1 MKPIEQTSST
11 VQEHTLP
18 LTTPFLEHVAR
29 DLYGKYGND
38 LSHVTIVFPNKRASL
53 FLKEHLSQMT
63 NQPLWCPAI
72 TTISDLFREHSRLIV
87 ADDIKLIFELW
98 KSFVSCSGGDDS
110 LDKFYAWGKVLLS
123 DFDDIDKSMANAKGL
138 FANLKDL
145 HSYDTAEYLTAH
157 QVEVLK
163 HFFQDFSED
172 HTSILKKRFLQLWS
186 RFSDIYT
193 DFHQRLARQGL
204 TYEGALYREVV
215 DDEEADFGGNTY
227 AFVGFNALQE
237 VERRLFKRL
246 RQEGKAIF
254 YWDFDHYYLPTKPAK
269 HPHEAGELLKNF
281 INDFPNEFDNDSH
294 IYDHFSEKKDITFI
308 GAPTDSIQGRYV
320 SQWLGDERRVKAGNR
335 SAVVL
340 CNEGLLPTVLHS
352 IPDSVSDINITT
364 GFPLMQTAAASLVK
378 LLAELAFQGRSG
390 RNKYRQK
397 CVLAVLRHPY
407 ATYITPDAAGLC
419 TKLVTSHIYY
429 PTREDLL
436 TDEGTRLLF
445 RDIGVSQAKD
455 REYNVN
461 REVNQWMLD
470 ILRSVA
476 MAARQ
481 NEHEEPLTHESLF
494 RAYTLLNRLQNLF
507 EKDDLKI
514 DPVTYQRLIQEVVS
528 TTTIPFHG
536 EPAIGL
542 QVMGVL
548 ETRNLDFD
556 HLLVLSC
563 NEGNMPQGID
573 SPSFIP
579 QSLRKAFGLTTMDT
593 KASIYAYYFY
603 RLLQRATDITI
614 MYGNAPDDKHTGE
627 KSRFMLQLMVE
638 SPHRISRQALT
649 TTQKP
654 TITERYCIEKSKE
667 VMEHLNGISTISP
680 TAINN
685 FIRCQLQYFYKYVA
699 GIREP
704 EDETEDIDN
713 RTFGSI
719 FHDAI
724 QFIYDEVSGIDRS
737 TIDEKH
743 PFANPG
749 VVIHPQQI
757 DSVLKDPSM
766 IDRNLNK
773 AFMKHL
779 FKTEDLNNIPEY
791 NGLQLINRRVL
802 THYLKQ
808 LLTIDKK
815 LAPFTIRGHEGDI
828 FSTIRV
834 TTSERTRNVRIGGR
848 IDRLDEVD
856 DADGRHI
863 RVVDYKTGSKDI
875 STTLKGVDEVF
886 APEKIKAHSDYY
898 LQAMLYAML
907 VSRDKE
913 VNPNGLPVS
922 PALLFIQ
929 RSGKKDYDPVLKFD
943 KEKIIDIR
951 PYVDDFEKR
960 LAEVVTHI
968 LEPNEP
974 FQPTDDKAT
983 CLNCP
988 YKAICG
994 RRRQI

>member
-1 MKPIEQTSST
+1 MTPNQSSST
-11 VQEHTLP
+11 KSQPHI
-18 LTTPFLEHVAR
+18 TPFLEHVAR

-38 LSHVTIVFPNKRASL
+38 LSNVTIVFPNKRASL
-53 FLKEHLSQMT
+53 FLKEHLSHLT
-63 NQPLWCPAI
+63 KQPLWCPEI
-72 TTISDLFREHSRLIV
+72 TTISDLFREHSKLIV
-87 ADDIKLIFELW
+87 ADDIKLVCDLW
-98 KSFVSCSGGDDS
+98 KSFTSCSGSNES
-110 LDKFYAWGKVLLS
+110 LDKFYAWGKVLLA
-123 DFDDIDKSMANAKGL
+123 DFDDIDKSMANAQGV
-138 FANLKDL
+138 FANLGDL
-145 HSYDTAEYLTAH
+145 HAYDTAEYLTPH

-163 HFFQDFSED
+163 HFFQDFDENQ
-172 HTSILKKRFLQLWS
+172 TSKLKKIFLQLWS
-186 RFSDIYT
+186 RFGDIYN
-193 DFHQRLARQGL
+193 DFRQRLEKQGL
-204 TYEGALYREVV
+204 TYEGALYRYVV
-215 DDEEADFGGNTY
+215 EDEEVDFGENTY
-227 AFVGFNALQE
+227 AFVGFNALQK
-237 VERRLFKRL
+237 VEQLLFKRL

-254 YWDFDHYYLPTKPAK
+254 YWDFDHYYMPAK
-269 HPHEAGELLKNF
+269 SSKQSHEAGELMKTF
-281 INDFPNEFDNDSH
+281 VKEFGNEFDNDSD
-294 IYDHFSEKKDITFI
+294 IYNHFGEKKDITFI

-320 SQWLGDERRVKAGNR
+320 PQWLGDERRVKAGNR

-352 IPDSVSDINITT
+352 IPQSITDINITT

-378 LLAELAFQGRSG
+378 LLAELAFQGRAGS
-390 RNKYRQK
+390 NKYRQK
-397 CVLAVLRHPY
+397 YVLAILRHPY
-407 ATYITPDAAGLC
+407 ASYISPQTAELC
-419 TKLVTSHIYY
+419 QQLVNEHMYF
-429 PTREDLL
+429 PARDDLQK
-436 TDEGTRLLF
+436 DEGSSLLF
-445 RDIGVSQAKD
+445 RDIGVSQKKD
-455 REYNVN
+455 REYDTN

-470 ILRSVA
+470 ILRRVA
-476 MAARQ
+476 MTAQQ
-481 NEHEEPLTHESLF
+481 NEQEAPLTHESLF
-494 RAYTLLNRLQNLF
+494 RTYTLLNRLQNLF
-507 EKDDLKI
+507 DQGDLKI
-514 DPVTYQRLIQEVVS
+514 DPVTYQRLLQEVVS

-563 NEGNMPQGID
+563 NEGNMPKGID
-573 SPSFIP
+573 SSSFIP

-593 KASIYAYYFY
+593 KVGIYAYYFY
-603 RLLQRATDITI
+603 RLLQRSTDITI
-614 MYGNAPDDKHTGE
+614 MYGNAPDEKHTGE

-638 SPHRISRQALT
+638 SPHHITRQALT

-654 TITERYCIEKSKE
+654 TITERYSIEKSKE
-667 VMEHLNGISTISP
+667 VMERLNAISTISP

-737 TIDEKH
+737 KIDEKH
-743 PFANPG
+743 PFAHPG

-757 DSVLKDPSM
+757 ENVLKDPSV

-779 FKTEDLNNIPEY
+779 FKSEDNKNIPEY
-791 NGLQLINRRVL
+791 NGLQLINRKVL
-802 THYLKQ
+802 NYYLKQ
-808 LLTIDKK
+808 LLTIDQK

-828 FSTIRV
+828 FSTITV
-834 TTSERTRNVRIGGR
+834 TTSQGTRKVRIGGR

-856 DADGRHI
+856 DADGRRI

-875 STTLKGVDEVF
+875 KTLKGVDEVF
-886 APEKIKAHSDYY
+886 SPEKLKSHSDYY

-913 VNPNGLPVS
+913 TNPNGLPVS

-929 RSGKKDYDPVLKFD
+929 HSGKDDYDPVLKFD
-943 KEKIIDIR
+943 KEKILDIR
-951 PYVDDFEKR
+951 DHNADFEAR
-960 LAEVVTHI
+960 LSEVLSHI

-974 FQPTDDKAT
+974 FEPTDDKAT
-983 CLNCP
+983 CLKCA

-994 RRRQI
+994 RRKQI